1 MKSNEEEKN
10 RILRLHE
17 SHKGSYG
24 SSINEQTGRNKLQ
37 QDVSLLAD
45 HLDGITGWVSE
56 NDMKEI
62 DVVIRKYIDSNRI
75 CVLWDAYKLLDT
87 DGLLD
92 QIDEIGEMTASD
104 TTIELKNSLIIA
116 LEDANCAGTNLTEY
130 IPFTPDITIPSTT
143 RIKDKFVRKGS
154 QLWDKYIKESIT
166 EQEASS
172 RTGGGGA
179 TSTSSSGQYISS
191 SAWTQGGIL
200 TKDGRQEDIG
210 DLPVEVDITGGDYED
225 VDDVTHDTKRGQIE
239 KPMERENVPC
249 CKKCKNGKFKKC
261 GTKAKDCKYATISD
275 CQLRGEQGNITPL
288 KVKNINEYI
297 TRMKKLLK

>member
-1 MKSNEEEKN
+1 MESNKEEKN
-10 RILRLHE
+10 RILRLHK

-24 SSINEQTGRNKLQ
+24 SSLNEQRNKLQ

-92 QIDEIGEMTASD
+92 QIDEIGEITASD

-154 QLWDKYIKESIT
+154 ELWDKYLK
-166 EQEASS
+166 
-172 RTGGGGA
+172 
-179 TSTSSSGQYISS
+179 
-191 SAWTQGGIL
+191 
-200 TKDGRQEDIG
+200 EDINR
-210 DLPVEVDITGGDYED
+210 I
-225 VDDVTHDTKRGQIE
+225 
-239 KPMERENVPC
+239 
-249 CKKCKNGKFKKC
+249 
-261 GTKAKDCKYATISD
+261 
-275 CQLRGEQGNITPL
+275 
-288 KVKNINEYI
+288 
-297 TRMKKLLK
+297 KKLLK